1 MNSGILLGEF
11 THVSSLRIPQSCRM
25 NFSHNGS
32 WHSAFAIRHFMIH
45 RRMLFLRWQFSGT
58 DSILNLGASGLQLT
72 CTTLQ
77 LYQSTNTYY
86 SCTIACWR
94 RVSTTAV
101 LNLVPP
107 PGYYYYPV
115 ISFTSSTSA
124 EQSQLG
130 RDWRV
135 PIMMSLS
142 CSIVKMNRVWTE
154 YISTNRLTS
163 IIWIIDTC
171 YILGSLK
178 KSHTASMM
186 V

>member
-94 RVSTTAV
+94 WVSTTAV

-115 ISFTSSTSA
+115 ISLHLLPLLNNLSWDGTEESTEWWAYPAQRSRWSVF
-124 EQSQLG
+124 ELNTFVQIDSH
-130 RDWRV
+130 
-135 PIMMSLS
+135 PLS
-142 CSIVKMNRVWTE
+142 IPATYCF
-154 YISTNRLTS
+154 
-163 IIWIIDTC
+163 
-171 YILGSLK
+171 
-178 KSHTASMM
+178 
-186 V
+186 